1 MRQQRI
7 PAVFMRGGTSKAI
20 VFLAR
25 DLPRDRSQWD
35 ALFLAAMGSPDANA
49 RQLDGMGGGISSLS
63 KVCVVG
69 PPTHAQADIDFTF
82 AQVLVREA
90 RVDYHSNCGNMSSAM
105 GPFAVD
111 EGLVRVSGDEA
122 RVVIHNTN
130 TGKLVHAFFALD
142 EGRAAVDGALEIPGV
157 AGSGAPVRLEFR
169 DPGGAATGK
178 LLPTG
183 NALDV
188 LDVPGVGRVEAS
200 LVDAA
205 NACVFIDTARVGIAA
220 TESPVA
226 LDARVELM
234 QMLESIRCS
243 AGVAMGLGSDAEDI
257 RERSPSIPKIGLV
270 AEAREAVDLGG
281 RRLAAQSGDLTARM
295 ISMGN
300 THRALPLTGA
310 LCLGV
315 AARISGTV
323 VNRRCGAEGDG
334 EIRIL
339 QPSGVSVV
347 GAQVDRDRSGWH
359 ARIASVYRTQRRLF
373 EGHVLVPAARLAGTA
388 AGADA
393 GAIAEVH
400 GPGELQ

>member
-7 PAVFMRGGTSKAI
+7 PAVFMRGGTSNGV
-20 VFLAR
+20 VFHQQ
-25 DLPRDRSQWD
+25 DLPRERSQWD
-35 ALFLAAMGSPDANA
+35 AIFLAAMGSPDPNA

-69 PPTHAQADIDFTF
+69 PSTHPEADIDFTF

-111 EGLVRVSGDEA
+111 EALVEASGDEA

-130 TGKLVHAFFALD
+130 TGKLVYAFFPLD
-142 EGRAAVDGALEIPGV
+142 DGRAAVDGPLEIPGV

-183 NALDV
+183 NTLDV

-205 NACVFIDTARVGIAA
+205 NACVFIEAARADITG
-220 TESPVA
+220 TESPA
-226 LDARVELM
+226 ELDGRTELM
-234 QMLESIRCS
+234 AMLESIRCV
-243 AGVAMGLGSDAEDI
+243 AGVAMGLGKDTDDI
-257 RERSPSIPKIGLV
+257 RHASPSNPKIGLV
-270 AEAREAVDLGG
+270 TQARDAVDLGG
-281 RRLAAQSGDLTARM
+281 REIAAQAGDLTARM

-315 AARISGTV
+315 AARITGTV
-323 VNRRCGAEGDG
+323 VNRQTRGAAQRDTEL
-334 EIRIL
+334 RIL
-339 QPSGVSVV
+339 QPSGVSMI
-347 GAQVDRDRSGWH
+347 GAHVDEDQNGWH
-359 ARIASVYRTQRRLF
+359 ARVASVYRTQRRLF
-373 EGHVLVPAARLAGTA
+373 EGHVLIPAARYPSA
-388 AGADA
+388 A
-393 GAIAEVH
+393 
-400 GPGELQ
+400 L